1 MIAAQEQFLIEIVL
15 KAATKRAKDD
25 VEDMFHLWL
34 CSLASGVDR
43 TV

>member
-15 KAATKRAKDD
+15 KSSTKREKEN
-25 VEDMFHLWL
+25 VEDMFHLLL
-34 CSLASGVDR
+34 CSRARGVDR